1 MSLEKI
7 EFPQGGVEVS
17 LLGYTVI
24 MYAPKFSI
32 TNQILKNIGIIEAAK
47 EVIENAPLVP
57 AWESKFREEAMIRTV
72 HHGTHIEGNDLNYS
86 EAGQV
91 LAGGE
96 VVGRERDIQEVL
108 HYRNVLKFIESYDK
122 KKFQLKR

>member
-72 HHGTHIEGNDLNYS
+72 NHGRI
-86 EAGQV
+86 
-91 LAGGE
+91 
-96 VVGRERDIQEVL
+96 
-108 HYRNVLKFIESYDK
+108 
-122 KKFQLKR
+122 

>member
-1 MSLEKI
+1 
-7 EFPQGGVEVS
+7 
-17 LLGYTVI
+17 

-72 HHGTHIEGNDLNYS
+72 HHWTHIEGNELNYS

-108 HYRNVLKFIESYDK
+108 NYR
-122 KKFQLKR
+122 